1 MELWNKSFC
10 IAVCGFHGA
19 LEQLGPCSICIAVCG
34 FHGALE
40 QELLHSCMVSRE
52 LWNQSFCIAVCDF
65 HGALEQELLH
75 SCMWFPWSFG
85 TRASLGPCSR
95 CVLQNIK
102 GSRLCETVD
111 HKSGS
116 DLWTVYCNSGSDLGI
131 VYCNSG
137 SDLWIVYCN
146 SGSDL
151 WIIYCN
157 SGSDLGIVYCNSG
170 SDLWIVY
177 CNSGSDLCCDLID
190 FLTSVEPSV
199 NVVGGFLC
207 RKCDVCVSCSSVGKM
222 NIIIEMC
229 FLLTSLTS
237 SSTTHA
243 TNFFT

>member
-19 LEQLGPCSICIAVCG
+19 LEQE
-34 FHGALE
+34 F
-40 QELLHSCMVSRE
+40 
-52 LWNQSFCIAVCDF
+52 
-65 HGALEQELLH
+65 LH

-85 TRASLGPCSR
+85 TRASLGPCSS

-102 GSRLCETVD
+102 GSRLCETVY
-111 HKSGS
+111 HK
-116 DLWTVYCNSGSDLGI
+116 SGSDLGI

-137 SDLWIVYCN
+137 SDLGIIYCNSGSDLWIIYCN

-170 SDLWIVY
+170 SDLGIVY
-177 CNSGSDLCCDLID
+177 CNSGSDLGIVYCNSGSDLWIIYCNSGSDLWTVYGNSGSDLCCDLID
-190 FLTSVEPSV
+190 FLTSVEPWV
-199 NVVGGFLC
+199 NVVGGFLR
-207 RKCDVCVSCSSVGKM
+207 RKCNVCISCSSVGEM
-222 NIIIEMC
+222 DIIIAMC

-237 SSTTHA
+237 SSTPQA
-243 TNFFT
+243 TNLFT